1 MQNKENG
8 TQTQTRGNKCWYS
21 GISNKKKKTE
31 EKFNN
36 KFSNITEENSE
47 KKPVN
52 LFLFSYF
59 PEWCVQ
65 EIYTAK

>member
-1 MQNKENG
+1 MAHNHRREE
-8 TQTQTRGNKCWYS
+8 
-21 GISNKKKKTE
+21 ISVDTVAYQIKKKKTE

-36 KFSNITEENSE
+36 KFSNITEENRE